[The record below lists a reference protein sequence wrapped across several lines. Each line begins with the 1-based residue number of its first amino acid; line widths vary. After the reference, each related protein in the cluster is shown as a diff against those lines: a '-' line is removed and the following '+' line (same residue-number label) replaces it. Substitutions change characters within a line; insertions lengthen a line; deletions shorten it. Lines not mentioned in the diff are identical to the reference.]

1 MFGSPSTGLLRIA
14 KVGTLSTIDP
24 ISVNIVRTIYNLVES
39 DIWRQMLDTVKLFV
53 VYITHTHRA

>member
-39 DIWRQMLDTVKLFV
+39 EAPIYTHIHAILNIKYNKL
-53 VYITHTHRA
+53 RN